1 VAYLEGVNLVAAYGV
16 VPILHE
22 CSVKV
27 EKGELAVIV
36 GPNGAGKSTVMRV
49 LLGMLE
55 ATSGSVTLDGND
67 ISMLST
73 QERIS
78 LGLAF
83 VPQNK
88 NVFPSMTVEENL
100 EMGAFLRTDD
110 IKKTM
115 EEVYNLFPILY
126 EKRRQLAEELSG
138 GQRQQVAFGRA
149 MMTQPS
155 VMLLDEPTAGV
166 SPIVMDEIFSNI
178 LDVRD
183 AGMAVLMVEQN
194 AQQALNIADKGY
206 VLVSGRNEY
215 TGTGRELINDP
226 EVRKKFLGG

>member
-1 VAYLEGVNLVAAYGV
+1 MAYLEGKNLVASYGV

-22 CSVKV
+22 CSVEV
-27 EKGELAVIV
+27 EKGELGVIV

-73 QERIS
+73 QDRIAQ
-78 LGLAF
+78 GLAF
-83 VPQNK
+83 VPQTK

-100 EMGAFLRTDD
+100 QMGGFIREDD
-110 IKKTM
+110 ISKTI
-115 EEVYNLFPILY
+115 EEVYELFPILY
-126 EKRRQLAEELSG
+126 EKRKQLAEELSG

-149 MMTQPS
+149 MMTRPS

-178 LDVRD
+178 LDVRN

-194 AQQALNIADKGY
+194 AQQALNIADKGF
-206 VLVSGRNEY
+206 VLVSGRNEH
-215 TGTGRELINDP
+215 TGTGKELIKDR

>member
-1 VAYLEGVNLVAAYGV
+1 MAYLEGKYLVASYGV

-22 CSVKV
+22 CSVEV
-27 EKGELAVIV
+27 EKGERAVIV

-55 ATSGSVTLDGND
+55 ATSGSVKFDGKD

-73 QERIS
+73 QERINH
-78 LGLAF
+78 GMAF
-83 VPQNK
+83 VPQSK

-100 EMGAFLRTDD
+100 QMGGFIRKDD
-110 IKKTM
+110 ISKTID
-115 EEVYNLFPILY
+115 EVYELFPILY
-126 EKRRQLAEELSG
+126 EKRKQLADQLSG

-149 MMTQPS
+149 MMTRPS

-178 LDVRD
+178 LDVRN

-206 VLVSGRNEY
+206 VLVSGRNEH
-215 TGTGRELINDP
+215 TGTGKELINNP

>member
-1 VAYLEGVNLVAAYGV
+1 MAYLEGVNLVAAYGV

-22 CSVKV
+22 CSVEV

-67 ISMLST
+67 ISRLST

-100 EMGAFLRTDD
+100 EMGASLEPMTS
-110 IKKTM
+110 KKRWKKS
-115 EEVYNLFPILY
+115 I
-126 EKRRQLAEELSG
+126 
-138 GQRQQVAFGRA
+138 AFFQFF
-149 MMTQPS
+149 MKN
-155 VMLLDEPTAGV
+155 VD
-166 SPIVMDEIFSNI
+166 N
-178 LDVRD
+178 
-183 AGMAVLMVEQN
+183 
-194 AQQALNIADKGY
+194 
-206 VLVSGRNEY
+206 
-215 TGTGRELINDP
+215 
-226 EVRKKFLGG
+226 

>member
-1 VAYLEGVNLVAAYGV
+1 
-16 VPILHE
+16 
-22 CSVKV
+22 
-27 EKGELAVIV
+27 V

-55 ATSGSVTLDGND
+55 ASSGSVTLDGKD

-73 QERIS
+73 QDRIS
-78 LGLAF
+78 HGLAF
-83 VPQNK
+83 VPQTK

-100 EMGAFLRTDD
+100 QMGGFIRQDD
-110 IKKTM
+110 INQTI
-115 EEVYNLFPILY
+115 EEVYALFPILY
-126 EKRRQLAEELSG
+126 DKRKQLAEQLSG

-149 MMTQPS
+149 MMTKPS
-155 VMLLDEPTAGV
+155 IMLLDEPTAGV

-178 LDVRD
+178 LDVRN

-206 VLVSGRNEY
+206 VLVSGRNEH
-215 TGTGRELINDP
+215 TGTGKELINNP

>member
-1 VAYLEGVNLVAAYGV
+1 MAYLEGSNLVAAYGV

-67 ISMLST
+67 ISKLST

-100 EMGAFLRTDD
+100 EMGAFLRTND

-178 LDVRD
+178 LNVRD

>member
-1 VAYLEGVNLVAAYGV
+1 MAYLEGKNLVASYGV

-22 CSVKV
+22 CSVAV

-55 ATSGSVTLDGND
+55 ATAGSVTLDGKD

-73 QERIS
+73 QDRIS
-78 LGLAF
+78 QGLAF
-83 VPQNK
+83 VPQTK

-100 EMGAFLRTDD
+100 QMGGFIRKDD
-110 IKKTM
+110 ISSTI
-115 EEVYNLFPILY
+115 EEVYELFPILY
-126 EKRRQLAEELSG
+126 EKRKQLAEQLSG
-138 GQRQQVAFGRA
+138 GQRKQVAFGRA
-149 MMTQPS
+149 MMTKPS

-178 LDVRD
+178 LDVRN

-194 AQQALNIADKGY
+194 AQQALNIADKGF
-206 VLVSGRNEY
+206 VLVSGRNEH
-215 TGTGRELINDP
+215 TGTGKELINDP

>member
-1 VAYLEGVNLVAAYGV
+1 MAYLEGKNLVASYGV

-22 CSVKV
+22 CSVAV

-55 ATSGSVTLDGND
+55 ATAGSVTLDGKD

-73 QERIS
+73 QDRIS
-78 LGLAF
+78 QGLAF
-83 VPQNK
+83 VPQTK

-100 EMGAFLRTDD
+100 QMGGFIRKDD
-110 IKKTM
+110 ISSTI
-115 EEVYNLFPILY
+115 EEVYELFPILY
-126 EKRRQLAEELSG
+126 EKRKQLAEQLSG

-149 MMTQPS
+149 MMTKPS

-178 LDVRD
+178 LDVRN

-194 AQQALNIADKGY
+194 AQQALNIADKGF
-206 VLVSGRNEY
+206 VLVSGRNEHN
-215 TGTGRELINDP
+215 GTGKELINDP